1 MIPGYELASNTP
13 MKNLRAYINLTSFAA
28 AIKATPTNNHPNQ
41 LIISLPSSNLSHPND
56 PLDSELT
63 GHDSPSHLHRG

>member
-28 AIKATPTNNHPNQ
+28 AIKAALTNNHPKSSHHQ
-41 LIISLPSSNLSHPND
+41 YPIIQPITS
-56 PLDSELT
+56 
-63 GHDSPSHLHRG
+63 